1 MFEKNIQA
9 MYDEKVH
16 SVADR
21 IVNIH
26 QLYIRPIPRGKDRVS
41 TDFGAK
47 ISSSE
52 TDGMAARNI

>member
-9 MYDEKVH
+9 MYGEKVH

-26 QLYIRPIPRGKDRVS
+26 QL
-41 TDFGAK
+41 
-47 ISSSE
+47 
-52 TDGMAARNI
+52 